1 MLGVCYYPEHWPR
14 ERWAEDARRMREC
27 GLTYVRIGEFA
38 WSRLEPEPGLFD
50 FEWLDTAIETLGKEG
65 LKIVL
70 GTPTPTPPK
79 WLVDKYPDI
88 LAYDREG
95 RVRNFGSRR
104 HYTFSSQTY
113 RLETRR
119 MITALA
125 QRYGQNPA
133 VAGWQTDNE
142 YGCHDTTRS
151 YGPEDAKAF
160 RAWLEAK
167 YGHIQALNAAWG
179 NVFWSMEYRHFG
191 EIDLPNLTVTEANPS
206 AWLDFYRFSSDQVAA
221 YNQLQVEILR
231 AHSPGRFIAHN
242 FMGFV
247 TDFDHFKV
255 AQDLDVSSWDS
266 YPLGFTD
273 SRMPGLSDTER
284 VFYAR
289 SGHPDVSAFHH
300 DLYRGVKARWWVME
314 QQPGPV
320 NWAYHNPSPAPGMV
334 RLWTWEAL
342 AHGAEVVS
350 YFRWRQFPQAQEQM
364 HAGLNRPDFRP
375 DVGFFEAQ
383 QVAQELQK
391 ISLPDTSKA
400 RVALVYD
407 YEADWLYN
415 IQPQG
420 YSWDYTS
427 LALNFYRALR
437 GLGLDVDFV
446 KPGGSLEGYALVVVP
461 STPIVR
467 DATFEVFKSAMG
479 TIVFGPRTDSKTESL
494 NIPANLPPGKLG
506 QLIPIKVARVESLR
520 PGLDTTVTWAGGQ
533 YQTSV
538 WREWV
543 ESDPQPGG
551 VATPTATFEDG
562 KGAVWQSGNRH
573 YLAFWPTKEFL
584 TNYLGKLAQAA
595 GIQTQALPEG
605 LRLRRRGNLTF
616 AFNYTADPRPLNV
629 PEGAEL
635 VLGNRVLEPYGVAVW
650 KG

>member
-14 ERWAEDARRMREC
+14 ERWSEDARRMREC
-27 GLTYVRIGEFA
+27 GITYVRIGEFA
-38 WSRLEPEPGLFD
+38 WSRIEPEPGQLE
-50 FEWLDTAIETLGKEG
+50 FEWLETAIETLGKEG

-88 LAYDREG
+88 LAYDRQG

-104 HYTFSSQTY
+104 HYTFSSETY
-113 RLETRR
+113 RRETRR
-119 MITALA
+119 IVTAVA
-125 QRYGQNPA
+125 ERFGQNPA

-160 RAWLEAK
+160 RMWLK
-167 YGHIQALNAAWG
+167 TRYGQIDALNKAWG
-179 NVFWSMEYRHFG
+179 NIFWSMEYLDWN
-191 EIDLPNLTVTEANPS
+191 EIDLPNLTVTEANP
-206 AWLDFYRFSSDQVAA
+206 AHWLDFYRFSSDQVVA
-221 YNQLQVEILR
+221 YNKLQVEILR
-231 AHSPGRFIAHN
+231 QHSPGRFIAHN

-255 AQDLDVSSWDS
+255 AEDLDVSSWDS

-273 SRMPGLSDTER
+273 SAMPGLNDEER
-284 VFYAR
+284 IFYAR

-300 DLYRGVKARWWVME
+300 DLYRGTKRRWWVME

-350 YFRWRQFPQAQEQM
+350 YFRWRQFPQAQEQF
-364 HAGLNRPDFRP
+364 HAGLNRPDYAP

-383 QVAQELQK
+383 RVAQELEK
-391 ISLPDTSKA
+391 LLLPETTQA
-400 RVALVYD
+400 PVALVYD
-407 YEADWLYN
+407 YEAAWLYA

-420 YSWDYTS
+420 YTWDYTS
-427 LALNFYRALR
+427 IALSFYHALR

-446 KPGGSLEGYALVVVP
+446 KPGASLEGYKLVVVP
-461 STPIVR
+461 SLPIVT
-467 DATFEVFKSAMG
+467 DASLEMLRNAAG
-479 TIVFGPRTDSKTESL
+479 TVVFGPRSGSKTESV
-494 NIPANLPPGKLG
+494 NIPDNLPPGKLEE
-506 QLIPIKVARVESLR
+506 LLPLKVTRVESLR
-520 PGLDTTVTWAGGQ
+520 PGLVTTVTWEGQ
-533 YQTSV
+533 GYETSI

-543 ESDPQPGG
+543 ESDKLQPS
-551 VATPTATFEDG
+551 ATFEDG
-562 KGAVWQSGNRH
+562 KGAVWRSGNRH
-573 YLAFWPTKEFL
+573 YLAFWPTKGFL
-584 TNYLGKLAQAA
+584 TNYLGVIAQEV
-595 GIQTQALPEG
+595 GLQTHTLPEG

-616 AFNYTADPRPLNV
+616 AFNYTANPRPLTL
-629 PEGAEL
+629 PGDTQF
-635 VLGNRVLEPYGVAVW
+635 VLGGRTVEPYGVSVW

>member
-1 MLGVCYYPEHWPR
+1 
-14 ERWAEDARRMREC
+14 MREC
-27 GLTYVRIGEFA
+27 GIAYVRIGEFA
-38 WSRLEPEPGLFD
+38 WSRIEPEPGRFE
-50 FEWLDTAIETLGKEG
+50 FEWLETALETLGQEG

-88 LAYDREG
+88 LAYDRQG

-104 HYTFSSQTY
+104 HYTFSSETY
-113 RLETRR
+113 RRETQR
-119 MITALA
+119 IVTAVA
-125 QRYGQNPA
+125 ERFGQNPH

-160 RAWLEAK
+160 RAWLEAR
-167 YGHIQALNAAWG
+167 YGEIDALNKAWG
-179 NVFWSMEYRHFG
+179 NVFWSMEYRDWG
-191 EIDLPNLTVTEANPS
+191 EIDLPNLTVTEANP
-206 AWLDFYRFSSDQVAA
+206 AHWLDFYRFSSDQVVA
-221 YNQLQVEILR
+221 YNKLQVEILR
-231 AHSPGRFIAHN
+231 QYSPGRFITHN

-247 TDFDHFKV
+247 IDFDHFKV
-255 AQDLDVSSWDS
+255 AEDLDVSSWDS

-273 SRMPGLSDTER
+273 SVMPGLTDEER

-300 DLYRGVKARWWVME
+300 DLYRGTKGRWWVME

-320 NWAYHNPSPAPGMV
+320 NWAYHNPSPAAGMV

-350 YFRWRQFPQAQEQM
+350 YFRWRQFFQAQEQF
-364 HAGLNRPDFRP
+364 HAGLNRPDFTP

-383 QVAQELQK
+383 QVAQELQN
-391 ISLPDTSKA
+391 LPLPETTQA
-400 RVALVYD
+400 PVALVYD
-407 YEADWLYN
+407 YEAAWLYA

-420 YSWDYTS
+420 YTWDYTG
-427 LALNFYRALR
+427 LALNFYHALR

-446 KPGGSLEGYALVVVP
+446 RPGASLEGYRLVVVP
-461 STPIVR
+461 SLPIVE
-467 DATFEVFKSAMG
+467 DAMLEAFKKAAG
-479 TIVFGPRTDSKTESL
+479 TLVFGPRSGSKTDSV
-494 NIPANLPPGKLG
+494 NIPANLPPGRLSD
-506 QLIPIKVARVESLR
+506 LMPIKVARVESLR
-520 PGLDTTVTWAGGQ
+520 PGLMTTVTWAGQ
-533 YQTSV
+533 PYETSV

-543 ESDPQPGG
+543 ESEQIKPS
-551 VATPTATFEDG
+551 ATFEDG

-573 YLAFWPTKEFL
+573 YLAFWPTKPFL
-584 TNYLGKLAQAA
+584 TNYLGKLAQEA
-595 GIQTQALPEG
+595 GLEVTPLPEG

-616 AFNYTADPRPLNV
+616 AFNYTAQPRPLSLSQDT
-629 PEGAEL
+629 EF
-635 VLGNRVLEPYGVAVW
+635 VLGGRTVEPYSVSAW